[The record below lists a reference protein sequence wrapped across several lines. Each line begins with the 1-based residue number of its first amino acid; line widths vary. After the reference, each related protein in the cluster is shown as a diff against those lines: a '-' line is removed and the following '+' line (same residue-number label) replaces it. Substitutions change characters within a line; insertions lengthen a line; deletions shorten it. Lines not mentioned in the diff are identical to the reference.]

1 MDTPLNKAI
10 LLSQNDNVAT
20 LLADVEQGQQ
30 IEIIDDGNRAQGIV
44 TCKQAI
50 TFGNKVAVNAISTQE
65 AIKKAG
71 YDIGI
76 AIKAIPVGEL
86 VHVQNVRSTRVDI
99 PEPIIKQII
108 EQMQI
113 EE

>member
-1 MDTPLNKAI
+1 MDAPLNKAI
-10 LLSQNDNVAT
+10 LLSPNDNVAT
-20 LLADVEQGQQ
+20 LLADVAKGQR
-30 IEIIDDGNRAQGIV
+30 IEIIDETNQAQGTV

-50 TFGNKVAVNAISTQE
+50 TFGNKVAVNAISDQQ
-65 AIKKAG
+65 AIQKAG
-71 YDIGI
+71 YSIGI

-86 VHVQNVRSTRVDI
+86 VHVQNVRSSRVDI

>member
-1 MDTPLNKAI
+1 MDAPLNKAI
-10 LLSQNDNVAT
+10 LLSPTDNVAT
-20 LLADVEQGQQ
+20 LLADVTKEQQV
-30 IEIIDDGNRAQGIV
+30 EIIDETNQVQGTV

-50 TFGNKVAVNAISTQE
+50 TFGNKVAVKAIAKQQL
-65 AIKKAG
+65 IDKAG
-71 YDIGI
+71 YSIGV
-76 AIKAIPVGEL
+76 AIKDIPVGEL

>member
-1 MDTPLNKAI
+1 MDAPLNKAI
-10 LLSQNDNVAT
+10 LLSPADNVAT
-20 LLADVEQGQQ
+20 LLADVEKGQQ
-30 IEIIDDGNRAQGIV
+30 IEIIDDANRAQGTVI
-44 TCKQAI
+44 CKQAI
-50 TFGNKVAVNAISTQE
+50 TFGNKVAIDVISAQE
-65 AIKKAG
+65 AIHKAG
-71 YDIGI
+71 YAIGV